1 MKFLVFGAGSLG
13 SAIGG
18 LLQQAGHDVTLLGR
32 PAHLDA
38 IAAGGLRLDGL
49 WGTHHIHGLRLASLE
64 EQLDGDDWD
73 VILITVKTYDTA
85 AAVEA
90 CRRLVGPQTVVVS
103 IQNGH
108 GNVDLMA
115 AVFGPERVLGAR
127 VITGAELEPGH
138 VTITG
143 HADALRIGPHHGE
156 PEQMPTARRIAAAL
170 KEAGVPAEPT
180 DQFLAYLWAKLI
192 YNCALNPLGALL
204 RKRYGE
210 LVAHAPTRRVM
221 STIIAE
227 AFAVCQA
234 HGIPLFHQQPAEY
247 EKIFDGQMVPATA
260 SHYPSMMRDLDRRGR
275 SEIDSMNGA
284 VVRLAAEH
292 GLKVPANELLTAMI
306 KLREQAMPGQ

>member
-1 MKFLVFGAGSLG
+1 MKFLVFGAGALG
-13 SAIGG
+13 SAIGA
-18 LLQQAGHDVTLLGR
+18 LLRQGGHEVTLLGR
-32 PAHLDA
+32 AAHLDA
-38 IAAGGLRLDGL
+38 VATSGLRLDGL
-49 WGTHHIHGLRLASLE
+49 WGTHHVHGLRLATKP
-64 EQLDGDDWD
+64 EQLDAGGWD

-90 CRRLVGPQTVVVS
+90 CRRLVGAQTVLVS

-108 GNVDLMA
+108 GNVDAMSA
-115 AVFGPERVLGAR
+115 AFGPERVLGAR

-143 HADALRIGPHHGE
+143 HADALRLGPHHGE
-156 PEQMPTARRIAAAL
+156 PEQMPAARRLAAVL
-170 KEAGVPAEPT
+170 KDAGVPVEAT
-180 DQFLAYLWAKLI
+180 DHFLAYLWGKLI
-192 YNCALNPLGALL
+192 YNCALNPLGAIH
-204 RKRYGE
+204 RQRYGE
-210 LVAHAPTRRVM
+210 LVAHAPTRQAM

-234 HGIPLFHQQPAEY
+234 HGIPLFWQRPEEY
-247 EKIFDGQMVPATA
+247 EQVFDGQMVPATA

-292 GLKVPANELLTAMI
+292 GLKVPMNELLTAMI
-306 KLREQAMPGQ
+306 KLRERTAG